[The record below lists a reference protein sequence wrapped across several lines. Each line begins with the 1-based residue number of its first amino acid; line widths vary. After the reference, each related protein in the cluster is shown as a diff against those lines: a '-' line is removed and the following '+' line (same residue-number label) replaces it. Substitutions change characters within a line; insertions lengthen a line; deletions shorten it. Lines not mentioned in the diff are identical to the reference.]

1 MNNKGSIVM
10 HNNKTKNGIFRLG
23 LLVLLLPLLMYVGRV
38 MPVVAS
44 GGYTQIR
51 QEAIQYIDDL
61 AEGYQYRE
69 EGLDL
74 TKKTVAQIN
83 YLDDLDL
90 LEQHEEAYQTHRGNY
105 LMDRYLILDS
115 VGLITAN
122 TLILIII
129 LLNSGK
135 LYHTIKLSREGL
147 TLNG

>member
-10 HNNKTKNGIFRLG
+10 HNNKTKNGVFRLG
-23 LLVLLLPLLMYVGRV
+23 LLVLLLPLFMYVGRV

-69 EGLDL
+69 EGLDVN
-74 TKKTVAQIN
+74 KKTVAQIN

-135 LYHTIKLSREGL
+135 LYHTIKLIREGL